1 MLRLLGL
8 LFKLLGIR
16 LIKASCYS
24 IKTSWYSI
32 KASWYLTR
40 ASGYSI
46 IKATNGK
53 EAIELIENHSPDLI
67 ILDWMMPKM
76 SGIDVCRTLRS
87 RSETKQI
94 PIIILS
100 ARSEDS
106 DKSLGLDTGADD
118 YISKPFSP
126 KELISRVKA
135 LLRRARPALVN
146 DILQHNDLTLSLSEM
161 TVTYK
166 NKYVKLGPKEFKLLT
181 LLMERP
187 GHVFSRSRLL
197 DQVWGH
203 GVYVEERTVDVHMS
217 RLRKALKTASED
229 NSDPIRTIRDG
240 GYGLLTNKII

>member
-1 MLRLLGL
+1 MNINILIADDEPNQLELMSFNLSNAGYII
-8 LFKLLGIR
+8 IR
-16 LIKASCYS
+16 
-24 IKTSWYSI
+24 
-32 KASWYLTR
+32 
-40 ASGYSI
+40 
-46 IKATNGK
+46 ATNGK

-146 DILQHNDLTLSLSEM
+146 DILQYNDLTLSLSEM
-161 TVTYK
+161 KVTYK
-166 NKYVKLGPKEFKLLT
+166 NNNVKLGPKEFKLLT

-187 GHVFSRSRLL
+187 GHIFSRGKLL
-197 DQVWGH
+197 DLVWGH

-217 RLRKALKTASED
+217 RLRKALKTVSDE
-229 NSDPIRTIRDG
+229 NLDPIRTVRDG
-240 GYGLLTNKII
+240 GYGLFTNNII

>member
-1 MLRLLGL
+1 MNAN
-8 LFKLLGIR
+8 I
-16 LIKASCYS
+16 LIADDEPNQLELMSFNLS
-24 IKTSWYSI
+24 N
-32 KASWYLTR
+32 A
-40 ASGYSI
+40 GYSI

-161 TVTYK
+161 KVTYK
-166 NKYVKLGPKEFKLLT
+166 NNNVKLGPKEFKLLT

-187 GHVFSRSRLL
+187 GHIFSRGKLL
-197 DQVWGH
+197 DIVWGH

-217 RLRKALKTASED
+217 RLRKALKTASDE
-229 NSDPIRTIRDG
+229 NLDPIRTVRDG
-240 GYGLLTNKII
+240 GYGLFTNKII

>member
-1 MLRLLGL
+1 MNAN
-8 LFKLLGIR
+8 I
-16 LIKASCYS
+16 LIADDEPNQLELMSFNLS
-24 IKTSWYSI
+24 N
-32 KASWYLTR
+32 A
-40 ASGYSI
+40 GYSI
-46 IKATNGK
+46 IKAANGK

-161 TVTYK
+161 KVTFK
-166 NKYVKLGPKEFKLLT
+166 NNNVKLGPKEFKLLS

-187 GHVFSRSRLL
+187 GHIFSRGKLL
-197 DQVWGH
+197 DLVWGH
-203 GVYVEERTVDVHMS
+203 GVFVEERTVDVHMS
-217 RLRKALKTASED
+217 RLRKALKTASDE
-229 NSDPIRTIRDG
+229 NLDPIRTVRYG
-240 GYGLLTNKII
+240 GYGLFTNKIF

>member
-1 MLRLLGL
+1 MNA
-8 LFKLLGIR
+8 KI
-16 LIKASCYS
+16 LIADDEPNQLELMSFNLS
-24 IKTSWYSI
+24 N
-32 KASWYLTR
+32 A
-40 ASGYSI
+40 GYSI
-46 IKATNGK
+46 IKAANGK

-146 DILQHNDLTLSLSEM
+146 DILQYNDLTLSLSEM
-161 TVTYK
+161 KVTYK
-166 NKYVKLGPKEFKLLT
+166 NNNVKLGPKEFKLLT

-187 GHVFSRSRLL
+187 GHIFSRGKLL
-197 DQVWGH
+197 DLVWGH
-203 GVYVEERTVDVHMS
+203 GIYVEERTVDVHMS
-217 RLRKALKTASED
+217 RLRKALKTASDE
-229 NSDPIRTIRDG
+229 NLDPIRTVRDG
-240 GYGLLTNKII
+240 GYGLFTNNII

>member
-1 MLRLLGL
+1 METSILIADDEPNQLELLDFNLKSAG
-8 LFKLLGIR
+8 F
-16 LIKASCYS
+16 
-24 IKTSWYSI
+24 
-32 KASWYLTR
+32 
-40 ASGYSI
+40 SI
-46 IKATNGK
+46 IKASNGL
-53 EAIELIENHSPDLI
+53 EALELIENHSPDLI

-87 RSETKQI
+87 RSETKQT

-126 KELISRVKA
+126 KELVSRVKA

-161 TVTYK
+161 KVTYK
-166 NKYVKLGPKEFKLLT
+166 NNNVKLGPKEFKLLT

-187 GHVFSRSRLL
+187 GHIFSRGKLL
-197 DQVWGH
+197 DLVWGH

-217 RLRKALKTASED
+217 RLRKALKTASIE
-229 NSDPIRTIRDG
+229 NLDPIRTVRDG
-240 GYGLLTNKII
+240 GYGLFTNKII

>member
-1 MLRLLGL
+1 MNAN
-8 LFKLLGIR
+8 I
-16 LIKASCYS
+16 LIADDEPNQLELMSFNLS
-24 IKTSWYSI
+24 N
-32 KASWYLTR
+32 A
-40 ASGYSI
+40 GYSI

-161 TVTYK
+161 KVTFK
-166 NKYVKLGPKEFKLLT
+166 NNNVKLGPKEFKLLT

-187 GHVFSRSRLL
+187 GHIFSRGKLL
-197 DQVWGH
+197 DMVWGH

-217 RLRKALKTASED
+217 RLRKALKTASDE
-229 NSDPIRTIRDG
+229 NLDPIRTVRDG
-240 GYGLLTNKII
+240 GYGLFKNKII

>member
-1 MLRLLGL
+1 METSILIADDEPNQLELLDFNLKSAG
-8 LFKLLGIR
+8 F
-16 LIKASCYS
+16 
-24 IKTSWYSI
+24 
-32 KASWYLTR
+32 
-40 ASGYSI
+40 SI
-46 IKATNGK
+46 IKASNGL
-53 EAIELIENHSPDLI
+53 EALELIENHSPDLI

-87 RSETKQI
+87 RSETKQT

-126 KELISRVKA
+126 KELVSRVKA

-146 DILQHNDLTLSLSEM
+146 DLLQHNDLTLSLSEM
-161 TVTYK
+161 KVTYK
-166 NKYVKLGPKEFKLLT
+166 NNNVKLGPKEFKLLT

-187 GHVFSRSRLL
+187 GHIFSRGKLL
-197 DQVWGH
+197 DLVWGH

-217 RLRKALKTASED
+217 RLRKALKTASIE
-229 NSDPIRTIRDG
+229 NLDPIRTVRDG
-240 GYGLLTNKII
+240 GYGLFTNKII

>member
-1 MLRLLGL
+1 MN
-8 LFKLLGIR
+8 INI
-16 LIKASCYS
+16 LIADDEPNQLELMSFNLS
-24 IKTSWYSI
+24 N
-32 KASWYLTR
+32 A
-40 ASGYSI
+40 GYSI
-46 IKATNGK
+46 IKAANGK

-76 SGIDVCRTLRS
+76 SGIEVCRTLRS

-146 DILQHNDLTLSLSEM
+146 DMLQYNDLTLSLSEM
-161 TVTYK
+161 KVTYK
-166 NKYVKLGPKEFKLLT
+166 NNDVKLGPKEFKLLT

-187 GHVFSRSRLL
+187 GHIFSRGKLL
-197 DQVWGH
+197 DMVWGH

-217 RLRKALKTASED
+217 RLRKALKTASD
-229 NSDPIRTIRDG
+229 KNLDPIRTVRDG
-240 GYGLLTNKII
+240 GYGLFKNKII

>member
-1 MLRLLGL
+1 MDITILIADDEPNQLELMDYNLRNAG
-8 LFKLLGIR
+8 F
-16 LIKASCYS
+16 
-24 IKTSWYSI
+24 
-32 KASWYLTR
+32 
-40 ASGYSI
+40 SI
-46 IKATNGK
+46 IKASNGLD
-53 EAIELIENHSPDLI
+53 ALELIENNTPDLI

-87 RSETKQI
+87 RSETKLL

-126 KELISRVKA
+126 KELLSRVKA

-146 DILQHNDLTLSLSEM
+146 DILQHNNLTLSLSEM
-161 TVTYK
+161 KVTYF
-166 NKYVKLGPKEFKLLT
+166 NNEVKLGPKEFKLLT

-187 GHVFSRSRLL
+187 GHIFSRGKLL
-197 DQVWGH
+197 DLVWGH

-217 RLRKALKTASED
+217 RLRKALKTSSKE
-229 NSDPIRTIRDG
+229 NIDPIRTVRDG
-240 GYGLLTNKII
+240 GYGLFTNKII

>member
-1 MLRLLGL
+1 M
-8 LFKLLGIR
+8 KTCI
-16 LIKASCYS
+16 LIADDEPNQLELMDFN
-24 IKTSWYSI
+24 
-32 KASWYLTR
+32 LTN
-40 ASGYSI
+40 AGFSI
-46 IKATNGK
+46 IKARNGK

-87 RSETKQI
+87 RSETKLI

-146 DILQHNDLTLSLSEM
+146 DILQHKDLTLSLSEM

-166 NKYVKLGPKEFKLLT
+166 NKNVKLGPKEFKLLT

>member
-1 MLRLLGL
+1 M
-8 LFKLLGIR
+8 KTCI
-16 LIKASCYS
+16 LIADDEPNQLELMDFN
-24 IKTSWYSI
+24 
-32 KASWYLTR
+32 LTN
-40 ASGYSI
+40 AGFSI
-46 IKATNGK
+46 IKARNGK

-146 DILQHNDLTLSLSEM
+146 DILQHKDLTLSLSEM

-166 NKYVKLGPKEFKLLT
+166 NKNVKLGPKEFKLLT

>member
-1 MLRLLGL
+1 MNAN
-8 LFKLLGIR
+8 I
-16 LIKASCYS
+16 LIADDEPNQLELMSFNLS
-24 IKTSWYSI
+24 N
-32 KASWYLTR
+32 A
-40 ASGYSI
+40 GYSI

-87 RSETKQI
+87 RPETKQI

-161 TVTYK
+161 KVTFK
-166 NKYVKLGPKEFKLLT
+166 NNNVKLGPKEFKLLT

-187 GHVFSRSRLL
+187 GHIFSRGKLL
-197 DQVWGH
+197 DLVWGH

-217 RLRKALKTASED
+217 RLRKALKTASDE
-229 NSDPIRTIRDG
+229 NLDPIRTVRDG
-240 GYGLLTNKII
+240 GYGLFTNKII